1 MTAPDDLGPAI
12 DQAGKYRLGALLG
25 VGGMAEVYRGNVA
38 GTLGFRREVA
48 IKRVLA
54 TYSADER
61 FSQMFISEARL
72 ASLLSHPCIVSV
84 LDFDRDIEG
93 RLFQVIEFVHGI
105 DLEKL
110 APPGED
116 ACLSPEIISYVIG
129 EVLEGLKH
137 AHGATNPQ
145 TGKLLGIVHRDCTPS
160 NVLITWDGVVKLS
173 DFGIAKA
180 MHATNATASG
190 TAKGKPMY
198 MAPEQLTAKPTM
210 DGRVDLF
217 AVGVMLYELLTGQ
230 RPFAGDSPMSVM
242 FLVSQYGDGQIPIDT
257 PHAVTQGRASVA
269 LSNLAMRL
277 MAPRPEHRP
286 ASAQDALLELRSCGR
301 AANRDELAH
310 ALAERFPDRAPRPAS
325 SIVTQLPAYAM
336 PTNVAL
342 ARAAGSSGTVQTL
355 GQTPPP
361 VGDLAGSAAAP
372 RSRRTLAIAL
382 GAGVLVLGGVIA
394 VAVSGGGS
402 SPSSS
407 RTSPPIEAGT
417 QPPPIDAAAPDA
429 PPIDAA
435 APDAPPIDA
444 GAAPIDAA
452 VDAATPRID
461 AGRARRTPGSGRGS
475 DHGFVEKTLGGG

>member
-12 DQAGKYRLGALLG
+12 DLAGKYRLGALLG
-25 VGGMAEVYRGNVA
+25 VGGMAEVFRGHLA
-38 GTLGFRREVA
+38 GTHGFKREVA

-61 FSQMFISEARL
+61 FAQMFISEARL
-72 ASLLSHPCIVSV
+72 ASLLSHPCVVSV
-84 LDFDRDIEG
+84 IDFDRDIEG
-93 RLFQVIEFVHGI
+93 RLFQVIEFVHGV
-105 DLEKL
+105 DLEKF
-110 APPGED
+110 APPGEY
-116 ACLSPEIISYVIG
+116 ANLPPEIITYIIG

-137 AHGATNPQ
+137 AHGAINPQ
-145 TGKLLGIVHRDCTPS
+145 TGKPLGIVHRDCTPS

-180 MHATNATASG
+180 MQATNATASG

-217 AVGVMLYELLTGQ
+217 ATGVMLYELLTGQ
-230 RPFAGDSPMSVM
+230 RPFAGDSVMSIM
-242 FLVSQYGDGQIPIDT
+242 FLVSQYGDGHMPVET
-257 PHAVTQGRASVA
+257 PHAVTQGHASVA

-286 ASAQDALLELRSCGR
+286 ASAQDALLELRACGR

-325 SIVTQLPAYAM
+325 SIVTQPPAYAM

-342 ARAAGSSGTVQTL
+342 ARAAGASGTVQTI

-361 VGDLAGSAAAP
+361 VGDLSGGIAAP

-382 GAGVLVLGGVIA
+382 GAGVVVLGGIIA
-394 VAVSGGGS
+394 VAISGGGGS
-402 SPSSS
+402 QSPA
-407 RTSPPIEAGT
+407 PAVAPIEADAP
-417 QPPPIDAAAPDA
+417 PPPIDAAL
-429 PPIDAA
+429 
-435 APDAPPIDA
+435 PDAPPIDA
-444 GAAPIDAA
+444 GPAPIDATVDAAPAPIDAA
-452 VDAATPRID
+452 RT
-461 AGRARRTPGSGRGS
+461 RRSPGSGRGS